1 MKQDLDSIIDEI
13 CLKEDDFKLKNKT
26 IRGVNYKCFDSKI
39 LNLNDYFKLSL
50 KFPNN
55 EMLIFEDERYTYEH
69 SFAQSSAFANALV
82 KNFGNPYFITS
93 FFGSFCKQLKFPLST
108 CHFLINSFKV

>member
-50 KFPNN
+50 IMK
-55 EMLIFEDERYTYEH
+55 
-69 SFAQSSAFANALV
+69 
-82 KNFGNPYFITS
+82 
-93 FFGSFCKQLKFPLST
+93 C
-108 CHFLINSFKV
+108 

>member
-55 EMLIFEDERYTYEH
+55 EMLIFED
-69 SFAQSSAFANALV
+69 
-82 KNFGNPYFITS
+82 
-93 FFGSFCKQLKFPLST
+93 
-108 CHFLINSFKV
+108 